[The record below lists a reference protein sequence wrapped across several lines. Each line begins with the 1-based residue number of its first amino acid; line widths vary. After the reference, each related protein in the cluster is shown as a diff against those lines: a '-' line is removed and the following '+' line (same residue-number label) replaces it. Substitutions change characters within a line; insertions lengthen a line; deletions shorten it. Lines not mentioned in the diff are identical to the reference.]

1 MSSDSSVSDYCRL
14 CKISFKVKFGS
25 SVGKQGYS
33 SSENLFRP
41 SKRKECFGVVLAEIC
56 KEVGLPLVQDSRQYS
71 DRVCNPCGRKIRNLG
86 QLYQLIRPA
95 ITSTESTPVKS
106 SKRTLDTPDKASPAW
121 RKSKTVRVNSPAA
134 KSPSIE
140 SSTSAKG
147 KSRKSLSSTE
157 THMPSTVSKR
167 EDEMLHR
174 LNIDD
179 LPNDGMKI
187 VYMNPSGNV
196 VVRIPRNEQTKA
208 VVKNIAMEK
217 WREASNFILKHED
230 IAPEINKGISKT
242 VSTEFNMYLKSGSML
257 EARNPDELAGFSNK
271 LFLEEIRIYC
281 PVWFQT
287 LLGASGLAEDDV
299 KEFGR
304 DVNSLAFATATIARV
319 RNFKASA
326 IHHRISSIMFHS
338 GVKHDDLIRL
348 NRLGICMSP
357 DTIVMQQKK
366 MNEQLEGKIRIW
378 KATIEENRGALM
390 LAQEVLQKQESIAP
404 RVNVSAAVLEPYNCY
419 SAPGFKALTAMLN
432 KELENGG
439 YNVNCLQTV
448 IENLQTATLPLY
460 KYVKN

>member
-1 MSSDSSVSDYCRL
+1 MSSDSSVGDYCRL
-14 CKISFKVKFGS
+14 CKIAFKVQFGS
-25 SVGKQGYS
+25 SLGKQGHS

-41 SKRKECFGVVLAEIC
+41 SKQKECFGVVLAEIC
-56 KEVGLPLVQDSRQYS
+56 KEVGLPLVQDSRHL

-86 QLYQLIRPA
+86 QLYQFIRAA

-106 SKRTLDTPDKASPAW
+106 SKRTLDTPDKASPSW
-121 RKSKTVRVNSPAA
+121 RRSKTVRINSPAA
-134 KSPSIE
+134 KSPSAQ
-140 SSTSAKG
+140 SSMSA
-147 KSRKSLSSTE
+147 RKSLSFRE
-157 THMPSTVSKR
+157 NRLQSTVSKR
-167 EDEMLHR
+167 EDEVLHR

-208 VVKNIAMEK
+208 VVKNLAMEK
-217 WREASNFILKHED
+217 WREVSNLVLKHED
-230 IAPEINKGISKT
+230 IAPEINKGISKA
-242 VSTEFNMYLKSGSML
+242 VSTEFNMYLKSESML
-257 EARNPDELAGFSNK
+257 EARNSDELAGFSNK

-287 LLGASGLAEDDV
+287 MLGASGLAEDDV
-299 KEFGR
+299 KEVGR
-304 DVNSLAFATATIARV
+304 DVNSLAFATATIVRV

-348 NRLGICMSP
+348 NRLGISMSP
-357 DTIVMQQKK
+357 DTIVVQQKK
-366 MNEQLEGKIRIW
+366 MNQQLEGKIRIW
-378 KATIEENRGALM
+378 KATVEENRGALM

-404 RVNVSAAVLEPYNCY
+404 RVEVSAEVLEPYNSY
-419 SAPGFKALTAMLN
+419 SAPGFKALTVMLN
-432 KELENGG
+432 KQLGNEGLAF

-448 IENLQTATLPLY
+448 IENLQTTTLPLY